1 LLFNAWVEGQKIAG
15 DKGGITTKRNQRAP
29 GGRTKRF
36 YREAIDEI
44 LEGIEHQLSQGK
56 KVSFLGFGTFYTRI
70 HKGGKA
76 RNFHTGN
83 VVNYKDVRLAAFRP
97 GTLLKQ
103 AVRRKKD
110 SSSNL
115 PPFSAAVSASMEW

>member
-1 LLFNAWVEGQKIAG
+1 VEGQKIAG

-56 KVSFLGFGTFYTRI
+56 KVSFLGLLTVACLDRLCYTI
-70 HKGGKA
+70 PI
-76 RNFHTGN
+76 F
-83 VVNYKDVRLAAFRP
+83 L
-97 GTLLKQ
+97 
-103 AVRRKKD
+103 RKKK
-110 SSSNL
+110 
-115 PPFSAAVSASMEW
+115 SAYDDIC